1 MLCMP
6 HTVIVAVVA
15 AAAAAKPP
23 TISGR
28 SRRKNVVMVDYK
40 RMVGRGRV
48 CVDLTADFGNEDDKL
63 YALHIP
69 QKKSAMTEKAPFT
82 RLARNTVEKRRGG
95 GGNMLTMNERL
106 FLTDL
111 GRRGGN
117 SSQGGMLDPSLAFSR
132 QQQE

>member
-1 MLCMP
+1 MRRKRGMLCMP

-48 CVDLTADFGNEDDKL
+48 CVDLTADFGNEDD
-63 YALHIP
+63 
-69 QKKSAMTEKAPFT
+69 KKSAMTEKAPFT